1 MLNWLNKFF
10 EKSDW
15 FLRLVIYPLIT
26 PLFVVINY
34 VRIKVQFEKWGD
46 IDNIWVKM
54 FLIVSAIYLIFTLGF
69 GIYWII
75 KNLKGISS

>member
-34 VRIKVQFEKWGD
+34 VRIKVQFEKWGNG
-46 IDNIWVKM
+46 DNIWVKM
-54 FLIVSAIYLIFTLGF
+54 FLVASAIYLLFTFGF

-75 KNLKGISS
+75 KNIKDVFS

>member
-34 VRIKVQFEKWGD
+34 VRIKVQFEKWGNG
-46 IDNIWVKM
+46 DNIWVKM
-54 FLIVSAIYLIFTLGF
+54 FLVVSAIYLLFTFGF

-75 KNLKGISS
+75 KNIKDVSS